1 MAAARLGLKSTIE
14 ETRAEKLLGIATLFN
29 DNGGGFGNPNMP
41 VPLRYGAA
49 HTHRLGGEWGMNMQ
63 NMPADRK
70 KDDKSKLRASL
81 KAPNGSQVIVAD
93 LGQIECRL
101 SAWLVGCDTLL
112 SEFRNKKDPYSL
124 LASEVFGRP
133 INRKLPGMEVEG
145 FIGKT
150 GILGLGY
157 GCGKDNFD
165 VMVNRS
171 ARTFEIDLTG
181 KYDRSI
187 GDKAVDAYRKRYKE
201 YPAGWRALNNI
212 LQSAWLQ
219 GNNMEYGPGGV
230 VKIQKGKVIG
240 PTGLELRYADPKYNY
255 DTEELSYRYGRFTH
269 KIYGAKLLE
278 NITQYLARLVV
289 MDAALRLYRKGLRF
303 VLQAHDELVYIV
315 RDEQVDEAKALI
327 HSEMIRPPVWASD
340 LPLTADV
347 GVGDSYASAK

>member
-1 MAAARLGLKSTIE
+1 
-14 ETRAEKLLGIATLFN
+14 
-29 DNGGGFGNPNMP
+29 
-41 VPLRYGAA
+41 
-49 HTHRLGGEWGMNMQ
+49 MNMQ

-70 KDDKSKLRASL
+70 KDGKSKLRASL
-81 KAPNGSQVIVAD
+81 KAPQGNKVIVAD

-112 SEFRNKKDPYSL
+112 GEFRDKKDPYSL

-133 INRKLPGMEVEG
+133 INRKLP
-145 FIGKT
+145 

-181 KYDRSI
+181 KYDRSV
-187 GDKAVDAYRKRYKE
+187 GDKAVDAYRKRYNE
-201 YPAGWRALNNI
+201 YPAGWRELNNI
-212 LQSAWLQ
+212 LQAAWLQ

-240 PTGLELRYADPKYNY
+240 PTGLELRYADPAYNY
-255 DTEELSYRYGRFTH
+255 DTEELSYRYGRFRH
-269 KIYGAKLLE
+269 KIYGAKFLV

-289 MDAALRLYRKGLRF
+289 MDAAVRLYRKGLRF
-303 VLQAHDELVYIV
+303 VLQAHDELVFIV
-315 RDEQVDEAKALI
+315 KQEDVDEAKALI
-327 HSEMIRPPVWASD
+327 HSEMIRPPAWASD

-347 GVGDSYASAK
+347 GVGGSYAEAK